1 MANTGNPRHRKQ
13 AEPPRRE
20 GWVIAR
26 NGDQWRATRVD
37 DLSTW
42 QIAYGCNLMLFAD
55 SFGELDLLISAEK
68 IKDSM
73 IDLCA
78 RLVDGIGEAAAKRRA
93 QVAET

>member
-1 MANTGNPRHRKQ
+1 MTGPRHKRQ

-42 QIAYGCNLMLFAD
+42 QIAYGCNLMLHAD
-55 SFGELDLLISAEK
+55 SWGELDLYITAER

-78 RLVDGIGEAAAKRRA
+78 RLIDGIGEAAEKRRA
-93 QVAET
+93 VVMEQ